1 MSTDPSGRPVE
12 ILLVDDDPEYV
23 RLTREGLREAG
34 VPSSV
39 NVVRD
44 GDEALAYLRGEG
56 EYATALLPDLI
67 LLDLKVPRRSGLEV
81 LREIKAD
88 QTLRGIPTIVLTAS
102 DAPDDVLR
110 AYDLQA
116 SAYVTKPSDLEE
128 FQKMINAL
136 PGSCLAVVKLPPRP

>member
-56 EYATALLPDLI
+56 EYAAALLPDLI
-67 LLDLKVPRRSGLEV
+67 LLDLKKMPRQS
-81 LREIKAD
+81 
-88 QTLRGIPTIVLTAS
+88 Q
-102 DAPDDVLR
+102 
-110 AYDLQA
+110 
-116 SAYVTKPSDLEE
+116 PSHRYSP
-128 FQKMINAL
+128 A
-136 PGSCLAVVKLPPRP
+136 